1 MNEDFYPVGGGQAER
16 RLHETERPL
25 ERVEEDAPC
34 ELSSRGRARH
44 SQPLL
49 ARSSLPP
56 PRPPPLLSPAA
67 RRRSGGSDSFV
78 PRRWAAAGGMR
89 RGYTE
94 RAGVV
99 WDTALRSVSEGK
111 IIMRIYCFLSGLFLH
126 SSP

>member
-25 ERVEEDAPC
+25 ERAWRRRAVRTELKGEGSALPAPPC
-34 ELSSRGRARH
+34 PQ
-44 SQPLL
+44 QP
-49 ARSSLPP
+49 SPP
-56 PRPPPLLSPAA
+56 HPPPLLSPVA

-111 IIMRIYCFLSGLFLH
+111 IIMRIYCFLSRLFLH